1 MQNSKM
7 SVFNVE
13 IRFSNQ
19 WQKVAQIAS
28 PKMAQLK
35 ARLLAN
41 ENPTRA
47 VRIREIVYTCC

>member
-19 WQKVAQIAS
+19 WQKVAQSAS
-28 PKMAQLK
+28 PKMAQLR
-35 ARLLAN
+35 ARLLAK
-41 ENPTRA
+41 ENPTHA
-47 VRIREIVYTCC
+47 VRIREIVWAC